1 MDSSAC
7 PLSDIA
13 KLECLV
19 RALREQCLWASQGIV
34 KIDLTN
40 SQAYMTADCKSDSW

>member
-19 RALREQCLWASQGIV
+19 SSLREQSLWAGQGNQLQ
-34 KIDLTN
+34 KHGASCSEGL
-40 SQAYMTADCKSDSW
+40 C